1 VADRRGSAET
11 VADLGVATPAMKR
24 FIQFVLAL
32 ARELSDETAYA
43 RYLEMHRV
51 PRSPAAWRAFSDTR
65 MREKF
70 GRPKCC

>member
-1 VADRRGSAET
+1 
-11 VADLGVATPAMKR
+11 MKR
-24 FIQFVLAL
+24 VLQFLRDL

-43 RYLEMHRV
+43 RYLEVHCV
-51 PRSPAAWRAFSDTR
+51 PRSSAAWRAFSETR